1 MVKVFVKTFLSN
13 VEEKPE
19 TVGQGSKRLE
29 LELKYHPMLF
39 RTTYM
44 KGIPHKVGT
53 VVNVH
58 CMFRSHAGHRSVLYL
73 DTFYGVWLWASKLE
87 LLVFH
92 LSPRQDR
99 TFLFSWKKKQ
109 STCGSL
115 NLYCTLLHLLDF
127 CTLSQCTFA
136 FCVSFY
142 SQDSLHRSNKDY
154 AGCIFKVKK
163 WLLVVKRHAGVTI

>member
-13 VEEKPE
+13 VEEKLE

-44 KGIPHKVGT
+44 KGIPHKAGT

-99 TFLFSWKKKQ
+99 TFLFSWKKK
-109 STCGSL
+109 TINMWFLKSL
-115 NLYCTLLHLLDF
+115 LYFVASSWLLHVITMYICFL
-127 CTLSQCTFA
+127 
-136 FCVSFY
+136 CVILQPRQS
-142 SQDSLHRSNKDY
+142 
-154 AGCIFKVKK
+154 A
-163 WLLVVKRHAGVTI
+163 

>member
-73 DTFYGVWLWASKLE
+73 DTFYGV
-87 LLVFH
+87 
-92 LSPRQDR
+92 
-99 TFLFSWKKKQ
+99 
-109 STCGSL
+109 
-115 NLYCTLLHLLDF
+115 
-127 CTLSQCTFA
+127 
-136 FCVSFY
+136 
-142 SQDSLHRSNKDY
+142 
-154 AGCIFKVKK
+154 
-163 WLLVVKRHAGVTI
+163 

>member
-39 RTTYM
+39 RTTHM
-44 KGIPHKVGT
+44 KGIPHKAGT

-73 DTFYGVWLWASKLE
+73 DTFYGVWLWANKLE
-87 LLVFH
+87 LFGLGRFFTY
-92 LSPRQDR
+92 LQDK
-99 TFLFSWKKKQ
+99 TGHFFFLEKNKKK
-109 STCGSL
+109 SL
-115 NLYCTLLHLLDF
+115 LYFVASSWLLARYHNVHLLSVCHF
-127 CTLSQCTFA
+127 TTRTVCIGRTKTTLGASLRLKNG
-136 FCVSFY
+136 Y
-142 SQDSLHRSNKDY
+142 S
-154 AGCIFKVKK
+154 
-163 WLLVVKRHAGVTI
+163 LLRRTLV

>member
-13 VEEKPE
+13 VEEKLE

-44 KGIPHKVGT
+44 KGIPHKAGT

-99 TFLFSWKKKQ
+99 TFLFSWKKK
-109 STCGSL
+109 TINMWFLKSL
-115 NLYCTLLHLLDF
+115 LYFVASSWLLARYYNVHLLSVCHF
-127 CTLSQCTFA
+127 TAKTVCIGRTKTTLGASLRLKNG
-136 FCVSFY
+136 Y
-142 SQDSLHRSNKDY
+142 S
-154 AGCIFKVKK
+154 
-163 WLLVVKRHAGVTI
+163 LLRGTLV